1 MDKLKLV
8 ASWIPIVLVALPMI
22 AGGASKLAGI
32 PETHESFA
40 MMGLPAWFGYFI
52 GAAELAGGIGVLI
65 PRLAALAAA
74 GIIPIMI
81 GAVYFHIA
89 FDVPSP
95 IPAAIIIVC
104 CVYTIW
110 MQHKKLFFL
119 SKA

>member
-1 MDKLKLV
+1 MDKLKLI

-22 AGGASKLAGI
+22 AGGGSKLATLPG
-32 PETHESFA
+32 THDSF
-40 MMGLPAWFGYFI
+40 GLMELPVWFGYFI

-74 GIIPIMI
+74 GIIPIMV

-89 FDVPSP
+89 YGVPSP

-104 CVYTIW
+104 CAYTIW

-119 SKA
+119 SKT